1 MSKYANAYQEKINAQ
16 LTPEA
21 TAPRKQIML
30 HLTEDTIARL
40 TRMATEITKISGTR
54 VTRNTMIEDAIY
66 IFLDES
72 EPILEK
78 LRQGKGE
85 TADE

>member
-1 MSKYANAYQEKINAQ
+1 MSKYANAYQEKINAR

-40 TRMATEITKISGTR
+40 TRMAADITKISGTR

-66 IFLDES
+66 IFLEES
-72 EPILEK
+72 EAILAQLK
-78 LRQGKGE
+78 RTKGG
-85 TADE
+85 TANA

>member
-1 MSKYANAYQEKINAQ
+1 MSKYANAYQEKINAR
-16 LTPEA
+16 LTPKIA
-21 TAPRKQIML
+21 APHKQIML

-40 TRMATEITKISGTR
+40 TRMAAEISKISGTR

-72 EPILEK
+72 EPILAG
-78 LRQGKGE
+78 LRQGKGGP
-85 TADE
+85 ADE

>member
-1 MSKYANAYQEKINAQ
+1 MSKYANAYQEKINAR
-16 LTPEA
+16 LTPETA
-21 TAPRKQIML
+21 APRKQIML
-30 HLTEDTIARL
+30 HLTEDTIVRL
-40 TRMATEITKISGTR
+40 TRMAADITKISGTR

-72 EPILEK
+72 EPILAG
-78 LRQGKGE
+78 LRQGKGD